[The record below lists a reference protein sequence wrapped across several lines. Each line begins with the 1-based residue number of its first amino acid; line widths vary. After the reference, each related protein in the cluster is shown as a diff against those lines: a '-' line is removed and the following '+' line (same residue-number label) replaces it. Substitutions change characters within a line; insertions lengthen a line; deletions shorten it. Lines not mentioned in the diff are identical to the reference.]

1 MSELRSWHLRI
12 MHLCLLDDKK
22 IFVSKIE
29 NLVDT
34 FCFDESPAKLS
45 DDTIGLKNVCLLNV
59 SKYSRMDQVK
69 FVEDSL

>member
-1 MSELRSWHLRI
+1 
-12 MHLCLLDDKK
+12 MHLCFLDDKK

-45 DDTIGLKNVCLLNV
+45 DDTIGLKNVCLLNA